1 MRKLLLG
8 AILLFSTLGFSQRQI
23 SYDTI
28 SKYSVNHLKLKGSIV
43 YDEYLSKDNFLY
55 KVGDTIKINKPVN
68 GDKFSF
74 ISDRFTQVQSNS
86 TIIGSEMI
94 IKNIIVIGFRDTGYE
109 LCITITNKYNQLSL
123 KLENAISSGEINSS
137 IITSDNALDKLKK
150 AKEKLDL
157 DLITQEEYDN
167 LKKELKKYIK

>member
-1 MRKLLLG
+1 
-8 AILLFSTLGFSQRQI
+8 
-23 SYDTI
+23 
-28 SKYSVNHLKLKGSIV
+28 
-43 YDEYLSKDNFLY
+43 
-55 KVGDTIKINKPVN
+55 
-68 GDKFSF
+68 
-74 ISDRFTQVQSNS
+74 
-86 TIIGSEMI
+86 MI